1 MRIAPLVALL
11 TTSLMT
17 GCMTG
22 GAHTAAAPPAPSPAL
37 VKALAGRTPGAPVS
51 CISLT
56 DIRSSRIIDTRTII
70 YEAGSRRWY
79 VNQPPGGCAGLAPSR
94 ALVTSTTTTSL
105 CRGDIIRVIDP
116 PNPMT
121 FGSCGLGEFVPYTK

>member
-56 DIRSSRIIDTRTII
+56 DIRSSRIIDTRT
-70 YEAGSRRWY
+70 
-79 VNQPPGGCAGLAPSR
+79 
-94 ALVTSTTTTSL
+94 TTTSL